1 MGYKKVISYATSPA
15 FVKIA
20 EQTGLPIRVTQSQ
33 QVLGNKAVP
42 AYRFEV
48 DI

>member
-1 MGYKKVISYATSPA
+1 MGFKKAFSYATSPA

-20 EQTGLPIRVTQSQ
+20 EQTGLPVRTSQTQTMMGDQ
-33 QVLGNKAVP
+33 MVP